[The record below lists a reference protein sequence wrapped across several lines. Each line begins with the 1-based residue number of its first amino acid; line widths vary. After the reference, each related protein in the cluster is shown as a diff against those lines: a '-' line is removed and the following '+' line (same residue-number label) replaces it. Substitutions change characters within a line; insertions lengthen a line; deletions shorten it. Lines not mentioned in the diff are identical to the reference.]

1 MLWDYIDELERTN
14 PGSSIHVKLTENE
27 IANKPYIF
35 QRIYICFA
43 ACKEGFNPGCRKIVG
58 VDGYWLKSPMYGTQ
72 LLAAVGLDA
81 NNNIFP
87 IAYAIVE
94 KETHDT
100 WSWFLNYLSVDLEI
114 GDHGGWTFMSDKQKG
129 LLEAFN
135 DVLPFVSHRFCVR
148 YLYGNFRRAIFSG
161 FSIRNVLW
169 AAAKATTVKFFHDRM
184 SDLLNLDADAVSWLN
199 TNHQVN
205 GLDFTSIQMLSVISC

>member
-14 PGSSIHVKLTENE
+14 P
-27 IANKPYIF
+27 
-35 QRIYICFA
+35 
-43 ACKEGFNPGCRKIVG
+43 GFNPGCRKIVG